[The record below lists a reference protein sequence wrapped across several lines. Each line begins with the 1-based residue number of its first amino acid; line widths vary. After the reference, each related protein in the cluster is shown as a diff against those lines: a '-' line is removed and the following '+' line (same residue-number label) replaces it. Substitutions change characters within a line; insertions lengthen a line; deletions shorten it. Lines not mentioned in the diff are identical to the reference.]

1 MLRVHCVVPEIQS
14 GNKTTTPYLL
24 VAGNPATHHHPR
36 TTGEALVCDLSR
48 ATAVIAKGKRPVPF
62 RTRKLSPSAPMVLHW
77 ERCGRVGRRRTN
89 IPQKS
94 PTPNRVGLFCM
105 PQTMKE
111 RLPGQAYV
119 RRVSGGG
126 QTARASERAKRR
138 WSSVHH
144 CTSSKPAAV
153 SSASTP
159 SRRNLAEISV

>member
-94 PTPNRVGLFCM
+94 PTPERVGLFCM
-105 PQTMKE
+105 PQTMTRGRSGVMMGGLE
-111 RLPGQAYV
+111 RWHPA
-119 RRVSGGG
+119 
-126 QTARASERAKRR
+126 ARAGTIGAERRPCAG
-138 WSSVHH
+138 
-144 CTSSKPAAV
+144 
-153 SSASTP
+153 
-159 SRRNLAEISV
+159 NE